1 MAFPRALGE
10 RRRTEMSRGL
20 KLFFAWAFSLLSL
33 AGAAHAASSVYEL
46 SISADQSSIEIIDVP
61 GTNIAVEA
69 FRIKDGQVT
78 REGDGAA
85 DVRLWRE
92 DTTLAMQFSA
102 RGRAGMIFQI
112 HVPPQMPLILKT
124 SHGSI
129 TVTNHD
135 GPVQAKSSVGKIQLG
150 RIRGDVEAR
159 SSNGDVWLERGES
172 AVRVK
177 TSGGRMTIGEIL
189 GPAVLESSGG
199 SIELGQAHGELIA
212 KAGGGSI
219 HVRRAHDSVRAQ
231 AHGGSVAVN
240 FTQQPKNECVLRTS
254 GGSVVVGLAPPLNLR
269 IAVRG
274 EGEVMTDLPIEWKDT
289 HEHYQRGL
297 LNKNEGTLTARA
309 EGGKVTLLSFSAP
322 AAPVGPLFQI
332 QPLVVGAAGEPN
344 PQILLPPATAQPHR
358 ILRPVANDAPR
369 IERDEKVWQHADW
382 TPVVLLP
389 TGLRLRDGRWIDAE
403 ITALSDFQVGYRK
416 ADGTVEKA
424 KLNQVAA
431 IVLHPMP
438 DTFKEKLAG
447 SRPGVVLRSGDF
459 FEGEFSRL
467 ELHQAALSSV
477 LFGLKKFNLKTE
489 VSALIIGS
497 P

>member
-1 MAFPRALGE
+1 
-10 RRRTEMSRGL
+10 MSRRLKKVCVCVFTCLGL
-20 KLFFAWAFSLLSL
+20 I
-33 AGAAHAASSVYEL
+33 GAARAAGPVYEL
-46 SISADQSSIEIIDVP
+46 SISADQCSIEVIDLP

-69 FRIKDGQVT
+69 FRIKDGQMT
-78 REGDGAA
+78 REPGVAA

-102 RGRAGMIFQI
+102 RGRAGMVFQI
-112 HVPPQMPLILKT
+112 HVPPELPLNLRT
-124 SHGSI
+124 SQGSI

-159 SSNGDVWLERGES
+159 SSNGDVWLERGGA

-177 TSGGRMTIGEIL
+177 TSGGRMTVGEIL

-199 SIELGQAHGELIA
+199 SIDLGQAHGELIA

-219 HVRRAHDSVRAQ
+219 QVRRAYDSVRAQ
-231 AHGGSVAVN
+231 AHGGSVTVN
-240 FTQQPKNECVLRTS
+240 FVQQPKNECVLRAT
-254 GGSVVVGLAPPLNLR
+254 GGPVVLGLAPPLNLR
-269 IAVRG
+269 IAVRA

-289 HEHYQRGL
+289 HERHQRGL
-297 LNKNEGTLTARA
+297 LNKNDGTLTVRA
-309 EGGKVTLLSFSAP
+309 EGGKVTLLAFNA
-322 AAPVGPLFQI
+322 ADAPVAPWFQVR
-332 QPLVVGAAGEPN
+332 PMVAGAAGESSPC
-344 PQILLPPATAQPHR
+344 ILEPPATARPHR
-358 ILRPVANDAPR
+358 ILRPAANDAPR
-369 IERDEKVWQHADW
+369 IERDEKVWEHADW

-389 TGLRLRDGRWIDAE
+389 TGLRLRDGRWMDAQ
-403 ITALSDFQVGYRK
+403 ITALNDFQVGYRQ
-416 ADGTVEKA
+416 ADGTEASA

-431 IVLHPMP
+431 VVLHPMP

-447 SRPGVVLRSGDF
+447 SRPGVILRSGDF

-467 ELHQAALSSV
+467 ELHQATLSSV

-489 VSALIIGS
+489 VSALIVGS